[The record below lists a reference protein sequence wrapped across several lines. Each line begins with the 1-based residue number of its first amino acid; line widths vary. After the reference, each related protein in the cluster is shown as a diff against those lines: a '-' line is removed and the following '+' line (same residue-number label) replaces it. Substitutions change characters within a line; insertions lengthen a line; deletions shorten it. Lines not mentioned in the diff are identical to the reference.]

1 LQINHPPP
9 PKDNLFNLIE
19 IVSLSLLYHRFT
31 FFAEAHSWKA
41 VIKEMSMIIKAYKDW
56 GIFAKI
62 MSLSLLTW
70 LVLVLATMFALV
82 PYIRVLIMAE
92 KEQSVKNITQSAI
105 SILVSYQKEV
115 ESGKTTKEVAQKR
128 AFERIGSIRYEGEN
142 YLWINDMTPKMIMHP
157 IKPELNDKDLTGNKD
172 PNGKA
177 LFVEMAKVCR
187 DKGKGL
193 VDYYWSK
200 PGSTTPVPKL
210 SYVELFQPWGWIIGT
225 GIYIDDV
232 SAHVREIQIGIAL
245 ALLALLALSILL
257 ALLVSRTVTEPI
269 REVVNS
275 IRDIAQGEGDL
286 TRRLP
291 IHGKNEIGEL
301 GEWFN
306 TFISK
311 LHGIINQVS
320 GSSLQLASSAL
331 ELQLTSRQMTE
342 SIAQLSSQSTSLA
355 TAGEEMSATSGD
367 IANNC
372 HRAANNA
379 GGATQKAILGATVVG
394 QSITVMNSIAE
405 RVENA
410 AKTVDALGIR
420 SEQIGAIIGTIEDIA
435 DQTNLLALNAAIE
448 AARAGEQGRG
458 FAVVADEVRALAER
472 TTRATKEIGGMIKAI
487 QKETKDAVA
496 SMEQSVTQVEQ
507 GTSHAAESG
516 RSLQEILDIINDVT
530 DQISQIATAA
540 EEQTATTREISGNV
554 MHLNDLAQQNDNAL
568 RETAVAANDVSRQA
582 EELKELVGQFKL

>member
-1 LQINHPPP
+1 MRVIHVTIKNTRVN
-9 PKDNLFNLIE
+9 KNSFCG
-19 IVSLSLLYHRFT
+19 T
-31 FFAEAHSWKA
+31 FSAPRA
-41 VIKEMSMIIKAYKDW
+41 VYITALPGGIMKLKAYKDW
-56 GIFAKI
+56 GIFTKI
-62 MSLSLLTW
+62 MSLSVLTW
-70 LVLVLATMFALV
+70 LVLVLASMFALV
-82 PYIRVLIMAE
+82 PFIRGLIMEE
-92 KEQSVKNITQSAI
+92 KQATVSF
-105 SILVSYQKEV
+105 LVQEATSLLASYQKQV
-115 ESGKTTKEVAQKR
+115 EAGVLTKEEAQKR
-128 AFERIGSIRYEGEN
+128 AAERVSAIRYDGAN
-142 YLWINDMTPKMIMHP
+142 YLWINDLGPKMIMHP
-157 IKPELNDKDLTGNKD
+157 IKPELNGKDLSENKD

-177 LFVEMAKVCR
+177 LFVEMAAVCK
-187 DKGKGL
+187 DKGKGF
-193 VDYYWSK
+193 VEYAWSK
-200 PGSTTPVPKL
+200 PGNSQPVPKI
-210 SYVELFQPWGWIIGT
+210 SYVELYQPWGWVIGT

-232 SAHVREIQIGIAL
+232 TAHVRQIQIGIGV
-245 ALLALLALSILL
+245 ALLCILALSILL
-257 ALLVSRTVTEPI
+257 AWVVSRTVTGPI
-269 REVVNS
+269 RAVVDT

-291 IHGKNEIGEL
+291 IHGRNEIGEL

-331 ELQLTSRQMTE
+331 QLQLTSKQMTE

-372 HRAANNA
+372 HQAANNA
-379 GGATQKAILGATVVG
+379 GGATQKANQGSMVVG
-394 QSITVMNSIAE
+394 QSIAVMNSISE
-405 RVENA
+405 RVQKA
-410 AKTVDALGIR
+410 ATTVDALGVR

-472 TTRATKEIGGMIKAI
+472 TTRATKEIGEMIKAI
-487 QKETKDAVA
+487 QKETKDAVT

-530 DQISQIATAA
+530 EQISQIATAA
-540 EEQTATTREISGNV
+540 EEQTATTREISSNV
-554 MHLNDLAQQNDNAL
+554 MNLNDLAQQNDHAL
-568 RETAVAANDVSRQA
+568 HETAIAANDVSRQA

>member
-1 LQINHPPP
+1 MG
-9 PKDNLFNLIE
+9 F
-19 IVSLSLLYHRFT
+19 
-31 FFAEAHSWKA
+31 
-41 VIKEMSMIIKAYKDW
+41 KAYKDW
-56 GIFAKI
+56 GIFTKI

-70 LVLVLATMFALV
+70 LVMVLAAMFALV
-82 PYIRVLIMAE
+82 PYIRGLIMTE
-92 KEQSVKNITQSAI
+92 KKATVSYLVQGATSVLA
-105 SILVSYQKEV
+105 SYQKQVDAGIITREA
-115 ESGKTTKEVAQKR
+115 AQQQAAER
-128 AFERIGSIRYEGEN
+128 FSAFRYNGSD
-142 YLWINDMTPKMIMHP
+142 YLWINDLTPKMIMHP
-157 IKPELNDKDLTGNKD
+157 IKPELNGTDLSGNKD

-177 LFVEMAKVCR
+177 LFVEMATVCR
-187 DKGKGL
+187 DKGKGF
-193 VDYYWSK
+193 VEYYWSK
-200 PGSTTPVPKL
+200 PGSTNPVPKI
-210 SYVELFQPWGWIIGT
+210 SYVELYQPWGWVVGT

-232 SAHVREIQIGIAL
+232 SAHVRQIQIGIAL

-257 ALLVSRTVTEPI
+257 ALLVSRTVTKPI

-275 IRDIAQGEGDL
+275 IREIAQGDGDL
-286 TRRLP
+286 TKRLP

-320 GSSLQLASSAL
+320 GSSLQLAASAL

-367 IANNC
+367 IAKNC
-372 HRAANNA
+372 HHAADNA
-379 GGATQKAILGATVVG
+379 GGATQKAKQGVGVVG

-405 RVENA
+405 RVETA
-410 AKTVDALGIR
+410 AKTVDALGLR

-487 QKETKDAVA
+487 QQETKAAVA

-507 GTSHAAESG
+507 GTSHASDSG

-540 EEQTATTREISGNV
+540 EEQTATTREISNNV
-554 MHLNDLAQQNDNAL
+554 MSLNDLAQQNDNAL

-582 EELKELVGQFKL
+582 EELKQLVGQFRL

>member
-1 LQINHPPP
+1 MKL
-9 PKDNLFNLIE
+9 K
-19 IVSLSLLYHRFT
+19 
-31 FFAEAHSWKA
+31 
-41 VIKEMSMIIKAYKDW
+41 YKDW

-70 LVLVLATMFALV
+70 LVLVLATTFALI
-82 PYIRVLIMAE
+82 PFIRGLIMKE
-92 KEQSVKNITQSAI
+92 KQATVSYMVQGATSVLA
-105 SILVSYQKEV
+105 SYQKQV
-115 ESGKTTKEVAQKR
+115 EAGTLTKEEAQKQAAEKIAAMR
-128 AFERIGSIRYEGEN
+128 YDGSN
-142 YLWINDMTPKMIMHP
+142 YLWINDLGPKMVMHP
-157 IKPELNDKDLTGNKD
+157 IKPELDGKDLSDNKD

-177 LFVEMAKVCR
+177 LFVEMASVCKE
-187 DKGKGL
+187 KGKGF
-193 VDYYWSK
+193 VDYVWSK
-200 PGSTTPVPKL
+200 PGSSKPVPKI
-210 SYVELFQPWGWIIGT
+210 SYVELYQPWGWVVGT
-225 GIYIDDV
+225 GIYVDDV
-232 SAHVREIQIGIAL
+232 TAHMLQIQIRIGVTLVVLLLLGVVL
-245 ALLALLALSILL
+245 AW
-257 ALLVSRTVTEPI
+257 LVARTVTGPI
-269 REVVNS
+269 KLVVTT

-291 IHGKNEIGEL
+291 VNSTNEIGEL
-301 GEWFN
+301 SEWFN
-306 TFISK
+306 TFINK
-311 LHGIINQVS
+311 LHGIISQVS
-320 GSSLQLASSAL
+320 DSSLQLASSAL

-372 HRAANNA
+372 HHAATNA
-379 GGATQKAILGATVVG
+379 SGASQKAHQGAAVVG
-394 QSITVMNSIAE
+394 QSIAVMNSIAE
-405 RVENA
+405 RVKNA
-410 AKTVDALGIR
+410 SGTVDALGIR

-472 TTRATKEIGGMIKAI
+472 TTRATKEIGEMIKAI
-487 QKETKDAVA
+487 QKETRDAVN

-507 GTSHAAESG
+507 GTSHASDSG

-530 DQISQIATAA
+530 EQIGQIATAA

-554 MHLNDLAQQNDNAL
+554 MNLNDLAQQNDHAL
-568 RETAVAANDVSRQA
+568 HETAIAANDVSRQA

>member
-1 LQINHPPP
+1 MKL
-9 PKDNLFNLIE
+9 
-19 IVSLSLLYHRFT
+19 
-31 FFAEAHSWKA
+31 
-41 VIKEMSMIIKAYKDW
+41 KAYKDW

-70 LVLVLATMFALV
+70 LVLVLATMFALM
-82 PYIRVLIMAE
+82 PFIRGLIMEE
-92 KEQSVKNITQSAI
+92 KKATVSFLVQGATSVLA
-105 SILVSYQKEV
+105 SYQKQV
-115 ESGKTTKEVAQKR
+115 EAGELTKEQAQKMAADR
-128 AFERIGSIRYEGEN
+128 FASFRYDGAN
-142 YLWINDMTPKMIMHP
+142 YLWINDLGPRMIMHP
-157 IKPELNDKDLTGNKD
+157 IKPELNGKDLSENKD

-177 LFVEMAKVCR
+177 LFVEMARVCKE
-187 DKGKGL
+187 KGKGF
-193 VDYYWSK
+193 VDYAWSK
-200 PGSTTPVPKL
+200 PGSSAPVPKI
-210 SYVELFQPWGWIIGT
+210 SYVELYEPWGWIVGT
-225 GIYIDDV
+225 GIYVDDV
-232 SAHVREIQIGIAL
+232 NAHVLQIEAGIGIAL
-245 ALLALLALSILL
+245 VALLLLCILL
-257 ALLVSRTVTEPI
+257 AWLVSRTVTGPI
-269 REVVNS
+269 KLVVNT

-291 IHGKNEIGEL
+291 IHSTNEIGEL
-301 GEWFN
+301 SEWFN
-306 TFISK
+306 TFVGK
-311 LHGIINQVS
+311 LHGIISKVS

-372 HRAANNA
+372 HHAATNA
-379 GGATQKAILGATVVG
+379 NGASRKANQGAEVVG
-394 QSITVMNSIAE
+394 QSISVMNSIAE
-405 RVENA
+405 RVKNA
-410 AKTVDALGIR
+410 AATVDALGVR

-472 TTRATKEIGGMIKAI
+472 TTRATKEIGEMIKAI
-487 QKETKDAVA
+487 QKETRDAVS

-507 GTSHAAESG
+507 GTSHASESG

-530 DQISQIATAA
+530 EQIGQIATAA

-554 MHLNDLAQQNDNAL
+554 MNLNDLAQQNDHAL
-568 RETAVAANDVSRQA
+568 HETAVAANDVSRQA
-582 EELKELVGQFKL
+582 EELKELVGQFRL